1 MELQQVRYFLATC
14 ETLNFTRAAQ
24 SCNVTQPA
32 LTKALKLLE
41 HELGGDLFDRQA
53 RPLRLTDL
61 GHHLEERFQNLQ
73 AVKSEIVTTAKLFSQ
88 LEQSSHTLG
97 IVSTIGND
105 NFLRFVG
112 SIQHSVPGIALSLR
126 LVPQTQIEVMLLRG
140 ELEIAFLVC
149 DRLNDRIKAETLYA
163 ESYKLV
169 VPPDHPL
176 AKKETVTIK
185 DLNGVNYV
193 HRYHCEANDPS
204 MDLFKAANVKFKTPL
219 STDQDSIALQ
229 MIESGLGVSIMPA
242 GLISGNVIS
251 RDIEDFTLSRTLGLA
266 YLPGRELSSAADTLR
281 HLIVDKFSRNHV

>member
-61 GHHLEERFQNLQ
+61 GRHLEERFFNLHTL
-73 AVKSEIVTTAKLFSQ
+73 KSEIMTTAKLFSQ

-97 IVSTIGND
+97 IVSTIGNN

-112 SIQHSVPGIALSLR
+112 ALQRNVPGIALSLR
-126 LVPQTQIEVMLLRG
+126 LVPQVQLEDMLLMG
-140 ELEIAFLVC
+140 ELEIAFLVS
-149 DRLNDRIKAETLYA
+149 DHLNDRINAEALYT
-163 ESYKLV
+163 EPYKLV
-169 VPPDHPL
+169 VPPTHPL
-176 AKKETVTIK
+176 AKKETIYVQ
-185 DLNGVNYV
+185 DLNGLEYI
-193 HRYHCEANDPS
+193 HRFHCEANDPAGE
-204 MDLFKAANVKFKTPL
+204 LFEAAHVNFKVPL

-242 GLISGNVIS
+242 GLISGNVIA
-251 RDIEDFTLSRTLGLA
+251 REIEDFELSRTLSLA

-281 HLIVDKFSRNHV
+281 HLIVDKFSRTHV